1 MMIQRKEPA
10 QRNQPGPR
18 PVLQTSVYM
27 NDYIQHRQQIGDP
40 VAQADPQY
48 HQQQQQQQQPPA
60 GGAPP
65 QQPHPGPMFQQHRP
79 GSAASS

>member
-18 PVLQTSVYM
+18 PVLQTSVFM
-27 NDYIQHRQQIGDP
+27 ADYIQHRQQIGDP

-48 HQQQQQQQQPPA
+48 QQQQQQ
-60 GGAPP
+60 
-65 QQPHPGPMFQQHRP
+65 
-79 GSAASS
+79 